1 VDSNFSPGA
10 MQAANQTANLA
21 LTQVSKLA
29 STPAEKQAANAL
41 TLRPIGLSDLD
52 LEVNFLSSLSSAT
65 IYQRMLGTVR
75 FKSID
80 SVRKLLDY
88 QAGPEMALGAILND
102 GEIDLDGRSLA
113 ELIGVARYAL
123 TDEPGN
129 AEMAI
134 VLADRYQGQ
143 GIAKKLLLRLHELA
157 KSAGYQQLVALTFA
171 SNSAMLGLAHHLGYE
186 SSAEPGDGTLRR
198 ITKSLVDAQPIMPTA
213 APMPWI
219 SALNRIAGTAG

>member
-1 VDSNFSPGA
+1 MDSNFPSEA
-10 MQAANQTANLA
+10 QRA
-21 LTQVSKLA
+21 KH
-29 STPAEKQAANAL
+29 NAL
-41 TLRPIGLSDLD
+41 TIRPIGLADLD

-102 GEIDLDGRSLA
+102 GETDLDGRSLA

-123 TDEPGN
+123 TDQADE

-134 VLADRYQGQ
+134 VLADRFQGQ

-157 KSAGYQQLVALTFA
+157 QQAGYRQLVALTFA
-171 SNSAMLGLAHHLGYE
+171 SNSAMLGLAHHLGYK
-186 SSAEPGDGTLRR
+186 SAAEPGDGALRR
-198 ITKSLVDAQPIMPTA
+198 ISKSLNEPAPIALPVT
-213 APMPWI
+213 PGHWNL
-219 SALNRIAGTAG
+219 ALNRIAGSPS